1 MTHPLPNETLL
12 SSIFTDAHTHYKW
25 TDRAVPESV
34 LARLYDIAT
43 MGLDC
48 GPMSGFHGPVVDA
61 AFFRDEAWTC
71 QMLINLGYGEGSRP
85 RGPRLSVEQACRFL

>member
-34 LARLYDIAT
+34 LAQLYDIAT
-43 MGLDC
+43 MDLDC
-48 GPMSGFHGPVVDA
+48 GPMSGFHGPAVDA
-61 AFFRDEAWTC
+61 AFLR
-71 QMLINLGYGEGSRP
+71 MR
-85 RGPRLSVEQACRFL
+85 RGRARC